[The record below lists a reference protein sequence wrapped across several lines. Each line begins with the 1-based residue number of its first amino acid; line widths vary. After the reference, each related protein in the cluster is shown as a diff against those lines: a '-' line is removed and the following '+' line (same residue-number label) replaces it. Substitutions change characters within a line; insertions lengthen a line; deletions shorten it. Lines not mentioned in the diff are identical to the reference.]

1 MLLKGLNLGPHKY
14 EFSSLAVS
22 LSLEGK
28 ASHRELTSRLLS
40 DLSGKLLSQS
50 DMARAF
56 DKMLKELPDLILDT
70 PEAPQ
75 VDTLCS
81 QSHIYL
87 FKWIWVVCIRGS
99 NFIAK
104 FRTKCASSDRL
115 LKLLLKNIL
124 LSFTISTFL
133 WYCCKHWTW
142 CGDKSCCKICLR
154 LVFQMLGQFI
164 ARAIADHI
172 LPMSFLDCYKG
183 KVDCEHA
190 RWTKTSK
197 IKMHLQ

>member
-56 DKMLKELPDLILDT
+56 DKILKELPDLILDT

-75 VDTLCS
+75 VDLMRRAADLCLCEFVLCV
-81 QSHIYL
+81 HKEL
-87 FKWIWVVCIRGS
+87 IRGRGHTTVL
-99 NFIAK
+99 N
-104 FRTKCASSDRL
+104 T
-115 LKLLLKNIL
+115 LK
-124 LSFTISTFL
+124 
-133 WYCCKHWTW
+133 
-142 CGDKSCCKICLR
+142 D
-154 LVFQMLGQFI
+154 
-164 ARAIADHI
+164 
-172 LPMSFLDCYKG
+172 
-183 KVDCEHA
+183 
-190 RWTKTSK
+190 
-197 IKMHLQ
+197 

>member
-22 LSLEGK
+22 LALEGK

-75 VDTLCS
+75 VGHDAEGGKMAIRASEFWLCLFCCCVHNRREKSRSKLCFVCLSDVGPVHS
-81 QSHIYL
+81 QSHCGPHPAHV
-87 FKWIWVVCIRGS
+87 FPG
-99 NFIAK
+99 
-104 FRTKCASSDRL
+104 L
-115 LKLLLKNIL
+115 L
-124 LSFTISTFL
+124 
-133 WYCCKHWTW
+133 
-142 CGDKSCCKICLR
+142 
-154 LVFQMLGQFI
+154 QGQSG
-164 ARAIADHI
+164 
-172 LPMSFLDCYKG
+172 L
-183 KVDCEHA
+183 
-190 RWTKTSK
+190 
-197 IKMHLQ
+197 